1 MKTLPAFSTCLLL
14 LGAVVVPQA
23 ARADTADANCEVR
36 KDGDK
41 QKGKSGPC
49 TFSQRQG
56 YIDIDLKNGDTVALR
71 PADKANHFKDQ
82 HGNKVVRTQSGGS
95 NQTFKW
101 ENGKHINVTLYAS
114 AYDYNKHNKH
124 DQAGY
129 NQQGG
134 YSQDGVGSEH
144 PWAAGGGG
152 SHDGAPPQIIVGKN
166 GEGEVIFKNDC
177 VVYYDKHGRRTSSL
191 PACSSKQINHA
202 ADAMASYR
210 REQGMN

>member
-1 MKTLPAFSTCLLL
+1 MKARLAFSTSLLL
-14 LGAVVVPQA
+14 LGAVVVPQT
-23 ARADTADANCEVR
+23 ARADTVDANCEVR

-49 TFSQRQG
+49 TFSHRQG

-71 PADKANHFKDQ
+71 PTDKANHFKDQ
-82 HGNKVVRTQSGGS
+82 HGNKVVRTQSDGS
-95 NQTFKW
+95 TQKFKW
-101 ENGKHINVTLYAS
+101 ENGRHINVTLYAPT
-114 AYDYNKHNKH
+114 YNYNKH
-124 DQAGY
+124 QQSGY
-129 NQQGG
+129 NPQGG

-152 SHDGAPPQIIVGKN
+152 SYGGAPPQVIVGKN

-202 ADAMASYR
+202 GDAMARYR

>member
-1 MKTLPAFSTCLLL
+1 MKILPAMSTFVLL
-14 LGAVVVPQA
+14 LGAVVVPQPA
-23 ARADTADANCEVR
+23 SADTADANCEVR

-71 PADKANHFKDQ
+71 PADKANRFKDQ

-101 ENGKHINVTLYAS
+101 ENGKHISVTLYA
-114 AYDYNKHNKH
+114 
-124 DQAGY
+124 
-129 NQQGG
+129 
-134 YSQDGVGSEH
+134 
-144 PWAAGGGG
+144 PT
-152 SHDGAPPQIIVGKN
+152 HDGAPPQVMVGKN
-166 GEGEVIFKNDC
+166 GEGEVIFKNNC

-202 ADAMASYR
+202 EDAMASYR

>member
-1 MKTLPAFSTCLLL
+1 MNWKMILAPAAVALLF
-14 LGAVVVPQA
+14 A
-23 ARADTADANCEVR
+23 AAPLESRADTRDATCDVR

-101 ENGKHINVTLYAS
+101 ENGKHINVTLYAPT
-114 AYDYNKHNKH
+114 YNHNKH
-124 DQAGY
+124 QQSGY

-134 YSQDGVGSEH
+134 YSEDGVGSEH

-152 SHDGAPPQIIVGKN
+152 SHDGTPPEIIVGTN

-177 VVYYDKHGRRTSSL
+177 VVYYNKHGRLKSSL

-202 ADAMASYR
+202 EDAMASYR